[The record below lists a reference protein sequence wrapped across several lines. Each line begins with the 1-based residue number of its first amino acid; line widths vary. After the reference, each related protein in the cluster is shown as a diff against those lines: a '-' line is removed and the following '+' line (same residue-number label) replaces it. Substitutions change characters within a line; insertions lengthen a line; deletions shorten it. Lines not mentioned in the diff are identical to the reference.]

1 MAGLTREDF
10 ESANKEIQ
18 EAWAKA
24 QTRDAGL
31 NVIVEFGRKYG
42 FKNVI
47 AAVQGRTPKR
57 FADGQ
62 ALSEWIEDRHK
73 EESDH

>member
-1 MAGLTREDF
+1 MAGLTHEEFDQAAR
-10 ESANKEIQ
+10 EIQ
-18 EAWAKA
+18 VAWSKA

-47 AAVQGRTPKR
+47 AAIQGRTPKR

-62 ALSEWIEDRHK
+62 ALTEWIEDRHK
-73 EESDH
+73 EDSAG

>member
-10 ESANKEIQ
+10 DRATKEIQ
-18 EAWAKA
+18 EAWANA

-47 AAVQGRTPKR
+47 AAIQGRTPKR
-57 FADGQ
+57 FTDGQ
-62 ALSEWIEDRHK
+62 ALTEWIEDRHK
-73 EESDH
+73 EETAG

>member
-1 MAGLTREDF
+1 MAGLTHEEFGRVT
-10 ESANKEIQ
+10 KEIQ
-18 EAWAKA
+18 DAWAVA
-24 QTRDAGL
+24 TTRDAGFH
-31 NVIVEFGRKYG
+31 VIVEFGRKYG

-47 AAVQGRTPKR
+47 AAIEGRTPKR

-73 EESDH
+73 EESAG

>member
-1 MAGLTREDF
+1 MAGLTHEEFDQAAR
-10 ESANKEIQ
+10 EIQ
-18 EAWAKA
+18 VAWSKA

-47 AAVQGRTPKR
+47 AAIQGRTPKR

-62 ALSEWIEDRHK
+62 ALTEWIEDRHK
-73 EESDH
+73 EESAG

>member
-1 MAGLTREDF
+1 MVGLTREDF
-10 ESANKEIQ
+10 DKAAREIQ
-18 EAWAKA
+18 EAWSKA

-47 AAVQGRTPKR
+47 AAIQGRTPKR

-62 ALSEWIEDRHK
+62 ALNDWIEDRQK
-73 EESDH
+73 EESTG

>member
-10 ESANKEIQ
+10 ENANKEIQ

>member
-1 MAGLTREDF
+1 MAGLTREEYDR
-10 ESANKEIQ
+10 ATKEIQ
-18 EAWAKA
+18 DAWARA
-24 QTRDAGL
+24 GTRDAGF

-47 AAVQGRTPKR
+47 AAIQGRTPKR

-62 ALSEWIEDRHK
+62 ALTEWIDDRHK
-73 EESDH
+73 EETPD

>member
-1 MAGLTREDF
+1 MAGMTREDF
-10 ESANKEIQ
+10 DRATKEIQ
-18 EAWAKA
+18 EAWANA
-24 QTRDAGL
+24 QTRDAGF

-62 ALSEWIEDRHK
+62 ALNEWIEDRHK
-73 EESDH
+73 EETAG

>member
-1 MAGLTREDF
+1 LNREEFDAA
-10 ESANKEIQ
+10 SREILA
-18 EAWAKA
+18 AWDAA
-24 QTRDAGL
+24 ATRDAGF

-47 AAVQGRTPKR
+47 AAIQGRTPKR

-62 ALSEWIEDRHK
+62 PLTEWIEDRNK
-73 EESDH
+73 EETAD

>member
-1 MAGLTREDF
+1 MAGLTHEDF
-10 ESANKEIQ
+10 DRAAREIQ
-18 EAWAKA
+18 EAWSKA

-47 AAVQGRTPKR
+47 AAIQGRTPKR

-62 ALSEWIEDRHK
+62 ALTEWIEDRHK
-73 EESDH
+73 EESAG

>member
-1 MAGLTREDF
+1 MAGLTHEEFDKVT
-10 ESANKEIQ
+10 KEIQ
-18 EAWAKA
+18 DAWGGA
-24 QTRDAGL
+24 QTRDAGF

-47 AAVQGRTPKR
+47 AAIQGRTPKR

-62 ALSEWIEDRHK
+62 AVTEWIDDRRK
-73 EESDH
+73 EETAG

>member
-1 MAGLTREDF
+1 MAGLTREEFDQ
-10 ESANKEIQ
+10 ATKDIQ
-18 EAWAKA
+18 DAWGKA
-24 QTRDAGL
+24 QTRDAGF

-47 AAVQGRTPKR
+47 AAIQGRTPKR

-62 ALSEWIEDRHK
+62 PLTEWIDDRNK
-73 EESDH
+73 EETAG